1 MGDVAMTVPVVKSL
15 AQQYPDLRITV
26 LSKPFARTL
35 FDGLAP
41 NVSFMGADIK
51 GEYHGIKGLN
61 ALYRRLTAKNF
72 TAIADLHSIL
82 RSSYLRMRFN
92 FDRYRVAHIDKHRAM
107 RRALTATNNKQLVQL
122 PTPFEGYADVLAQL
136 GYPVNINFT
145 SIFPP
150 EGGDLKLIAPFIN
163 GKSKGEEEKKLSE
176 REKAIR
182 EETACEGAEA
192 KILSEEKEGKREEA
206 KILSEEKE
214 GKREEAK
221 VLSEEKEGKGEE
233 AKVLS
238 EGAEGKRAE
247 AKVLSEG
254 AEGKREEAKIL
265 SEGAEGKR
273 EKEKVLSEKEEEE
286 VKAESLKPRGEK
298 WIGIAPFAAH
308 KGKIYP
314 LEKMERVIE
323 LLLEREP
330 NCRIFLFG
338 GGAEERE
345 LLTQW
350 ESRHDRCTCALLGSL
365 YNELVLMSHIDT
377 MVSMDSANMHLASLT
392 GTRVVSVWGAT
403 HPFAGFMGWNQSPAD
418 AVQTTLPCRPCS
430 IFGNKPCLHG
440 DYPCLNSITPEEIV
454 ERVLKR

>member
-1 MGDVAMTVPVVKSL
+1 MKTDHLLIIRFSAMGDVAMTVPVVKSL

-192 KILSEEKEGKREEA
+192 KVLSEEKEGKREE
-206 KILSEEKE
+206 
-214 GKREEAK
+214 
-221 VLSEEKEGKGEE
+221 
-233 AKVLS
+233 
-238 EGAEGKRAE
+238 
-247 AKVLSEG
+247 
-254 AEGKREEAKIL
+254 
-265 SEGAEGKR
+265 
-273 EKEKVLSEKEEEE
+273 EKVLSEKEEEE

-365 YNELVLMSHIDT
+365 YNELVLMSHLDT

-403 HPFAGFMGWNQSPAD
+403 HPFAGFMGWNQSSAD

>member
-150 EGGDLKLIAPFIN
+150 EGGDLKLIAPFIK
-163 GKSKGEEEKKLSE
+163 GKSKSGEAKALSKEEKALVEETVCKGAETKALSEEKKGKREEEKVLSE
-176 REKAIR
+176 G
-182 EETACEGAEA
+182 TEGKNGVA
-192 KILSEEKEGKREEA
+192 KILSEEEEGKN
-206 KILSEEKE
+206 
-214 GKREEAK
+214 GVAK
-221 VLSEEKEGKGEE
+221 VLSEEKK
-233 AKVLS
+233 
-238 EGAEGKRAE
+238 
-247 AKVLSEG
+247 
-254 AEGKREEAKIL
+254 GKREE
-265 SEGAEGKR
+265 
-273 EKEKVLSEKEEEE
+273 EKVLSKKEDA
-286 VKAESLKPRGEK
+286 KAESLKPQGEK

-365 YNELVLMSHIDT
+365 YNELVLMSHLDT

-440 DYPCLNSITPEEIV
+440 DYPCLNSITPEDIV

>member
-136 GYPVNINFT
+136 GYPVKINFT

-150 EGGDLKLIAPFIN
+150 EGGDLKLIASFIN
-163 GKSKGEEEKKLSE
+163 GKSKSGEAKALSKEEKALGEETVCK
-176 REKAIR
+176 
-182 EETACEGAEA
+182 GAETKA
-192 KILSEEKEGKREEA
+192 LSEEKEGK
-206 KILSEEKE
+206 KE
-214 GKREEAK
+214 G
-221 VLSEEKEGKGEE
+221 
-233 AKVLS
+233 
-238 EGAEGKRAE
+238 
-247 AKVLSEG
+247 
-254 AEGKREEAKIL
+254 
-265 SEGAEGKR
+265 
-273 EKEKVLSEKEEEE
+273 EKVLSEKEEA
-286 VKAESLKPRGEK
+286 KAESLKPQGEK

-365 YNELVLMSHIDT
+365 YNELVLMSHLDT

-440 DYPCLNSITPEEIV
+440 DYPCLNSITPEDIV

>member
-1 MGDVAMTVPVVKSL
+1 MKTDHLLIIRFSAMGDVAMTVPVVKSL

-206 KILSEEKE
+206 KILSE
-214 GKREEAK
+214 
-221 VLSEEKEGKGEE
+221 
-233 AKVLS
+233 
-238 EGAEGKRAE
+238 
-247 AKVLSEG
+247 G
-254 AEGKREEAKIL
+254 AEGKREE
-265 SEGAEGKR
+265 
-273 EKEKVLSEKEEEE
+273 EKVLSEKEEEE

-365 YNELVLMSHIDT
+365 YNELVLMSHLDT

>member
-163 GKSKGEEEKKLSE
+163 GKSKSGEAKALSKEEKALGEE
-176 REKAIR
+176 
-182 EETACEGAEA
+182 TVCEG
-192 KILSEEKEGKREEA
+192 EEA
-206 KILSEEKE
+206 KILSEE
-214 GKREEAK
+214 
-221 VLSEEKEGKGEE
+221 
-233 AKVLS
+233 
-238 EGAEGKRAE
+238 
-247 AKVLSEG
+247 
-254 AEGKREEAKIL
+254 AEGKREE
-265 SEGAEGKR
+265 
-273 EKEKVLSEKEEEE
+273 EKVLSEKEEA
-286 VKAESLKPRGEK
+286 KAESLKPRGEK

-365 YNELVLMSHIDT
+365 YNELVLMSHLDT

-440 DYPCLNSITPEEIV
+440 DYPCLNSITPEEIT
-454 ERVLKR
+454 ERVLKK

>member
-163 GKSKGEEEKKLSE
+163 GINGKSKGEEENLS
-176 REKAIR
+176 K
-182 EETACEGAEA
+182 ET
-192 KILSEEKEGKREEA
+192 EEK
-206 KILSEEKE
+206 SEVKTI
-214 GKREEAK
+214 
-221 VLSEEKEGKGEE
+221 S
-233 AKVLS
+233 
-238 EGAEGKRAE
+238 
-247 AKVLSEG
+247 
-254 AEGKREEAKIL
+254 
-265 SEGAEGKR
+265 
-273 EKEKVLSEKEEEE
+273 KEEEA
-286 VKAESLKPRGEK
+286 KAESLKPRDEK

-365 YNELVLMSHIDT
+365 YNELVLMSHLDT

-440 DYPCLNSITPEEIV
+440 NYPCLNSITPEEIV
-454 ERVLKR
+454 ERVLKG

>member
-163 GKSKGEEEKKLSE
+163 GKSKGEAKALSKEEKALG
-176 REKAIR
+176 

-192 KILSEEKEGKREEA
+192 KILSEE
-206 KILSEEKE
+206 
-214 GKREEAK
+214 
-221 VLSEEKEGKGEE
+221 
-233 AKVLS
+233 
-238 EGAEGKRAE
+238 
-247 AKVLSEG
+247 
-254 AEGKREEAKIL
+254 AEGKREE
-265 SEGAEGKR
+265 
-273 EKEKVLSEKEEEE
+273 EKVLSEEEEA
-286 VKAESLKPRGEK
+286 KAESLKPQGEK

-365 YNELVLMSHIDT
+365 YNELVLMSHLDT

-440 DYPCLNSITPEEIV
+440 DYPCLNSITPEDIV

>member
-182 EETACEGAEA
+182 EETACEGAET
-192 KILSEEKEGKREEA
+192 KT
-206 KILSEEKE
+206 
-214 GKREEAK
+214 
-221 VLSEEKEGKGEE
+221 
-233 AKVLS
+233 
-238 EGAEGKRAE
+238 
-247 AKVLSEG
+247 LSEG
-254 AEGKREEAKIL
+254 AEGKREE
-265 SEGAEGKR
+265 
-273 EKEKVLSEKEEEE
+273 EKVLSEKEEEE

-365 YNELVLMSHIDT
+365 YNELVLMSHLDT

>member
-107 RRALTATNNKQLVQL
+107 RRALTATNNKQLIQL

-150 EGGDLKLIAPFIN
+150 EGGDLKHIAPFIN
-163 GKSKGEEEKKLSE
+163 GKSNSGEAKALSKEEKALGEE
-176 REKAIR
+176 
-182 EETACEGAEA
+182 TVCEGAEGNA
-192 KILSEEKEGKREEA
+192 LSKEVETKALSEGVEGKSEEA
-206 KILSEEKE
+206 KI
-214 GKREEAK
+214 
-221 VLSEEKEGKGEE
+221 
-233 AKVLS
+233 
-238 EGAEGKRAE
+238 
-247 AKVLSEG
+247 LSEG

-265 SEGAEGKR
+265 SKGAEGKR
-273 EKEKVLSEKEEEE
+273 EEEKVLSNGAEGKSGEAKILSEEEKA
-286 VKAESLKPRGEK
+286 KAENLKPRGEK

-365 YNELVLMSHIDT
+365 YNELVLMSHLDT

-440 DYPCLNSITPEEIV
+440 DFPCLNSITPEEIV

>member
-1 MGDVAMTVPVVKSL
+1 MKTDHLLIIRFSAMGDVAMTVPVVKSL

-136 GYPVNINFT
+136 GYPVIINFT

-163 GKSKGEEEKKLSE
+163 GKSKSGEAKALSKEEKALGEE
-176 REKAIR
+176 
-182 EETACEGAEA
+182 TVCEGAEGKA
-192 KILSEEKEGKREEA
+192 LSEEAEGKSGVE
-206 KILSEEKE
+206 
-214 GKREEAK
+214 K
-221 VLSEEKEGKGEE
+221 VLSEEKEGND
-233 AKVLS
+233 LS
-238 EGAEGKRAE
+238 EEK
-247 AKVLSEG
+247 K
-254 AEGKREEAKIL
+254 GKREEEKIL
-265 SEGAEGKR
+265 SEGAEGNSR
-273 EKEKVLSEKEEEE
+273 VEKVLSKEEEA
-286 VKAESLKPRGEK
+286 KSLKPRGEK
-298 WIGIAPFAAH
+298 WRGIAPFAAH

-345 LLTQW
+345 QLTQW

-365 YNELVLMSHIDT
+365 YNELVLMSHLDT

-418 AVQTTLPCRPCS
+418 AVQITLPCRPCS

-440 DYPCLNSITPEEIV
+440 NYPCLNSITPEEIV
-454 ERVLKR
+454 ERVLKRWGGAPF

>member
-163 GKSKGEEEKKLSE
+163 GKSKSGEAKALSKEEKALG
-176 REKAIR
+176 

-192 KILSEEKEGKREEA
+192 KILSEEK
-206 KILSEEKE
+206 
-214 GKREEAK
+214 
-221 VLSEEKEGKGEE
+221 
-233 AKVLS
+233 
-238 EGAEGKRAE
+238 
-247 AKVLSEG
+247 
-254 AEGKREEAKIL
+254 EGKREEAKIL

-365 YNELVLMSHIDT
+365 YNELVLMSHLDT

>member
-163 GKSKGEEEKKLSE
+163 GKSKGEEDKKLSE

-192 KILSEEKEGKREEA
+192 KILSEEKEGKREET
-206 KILSEEKE
+206 KVLSEEKE

-221 VLSEEKEGKGEE
+221 
-233 AKVLS
+233 
-238 EGAEGKRAE
+238 
-247 AKVLSEG
+247 
-254 AEGKREEAKIL
+254 IL
-265 SEGAEGKR
+265 SEK
-273 EKEKVLSEKEEEE
+273 KEEE

-365 YNELVLMSHIDT
+365 YNELVLMSHLDT